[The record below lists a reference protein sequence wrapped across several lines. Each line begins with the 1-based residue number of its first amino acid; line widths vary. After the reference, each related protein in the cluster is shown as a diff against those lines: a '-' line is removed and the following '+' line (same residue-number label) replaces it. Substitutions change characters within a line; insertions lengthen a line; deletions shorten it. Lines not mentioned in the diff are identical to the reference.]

1 MLALNVSTHLVL
13 TIDPPADLSSL
24 DQVNHLLFHL
34 LDGPT
39 KGGGHSLKFD
49 RRERLE
55 VQDQRTALNQVGEV
69 LNMVAEMNIDYVSC
83 LWVNG
88 MSVSVRGEE
97 CVTHRI
103 SFKEF

>member
-1 MLALNVSTHLVL
+1 MLTLNVSTHLVL

-39 KGGGHSLKFD
+39 KGGRHSLKFD

-69 LNMVAEMNIDYVSC
+69 LNVVAEMNIDYVSC
-83 LWVNG
+83 LWVND
-88 MSVSVRGEE
+88 MSVSVRG
-97 CVTHRI
+97 
-103 SFKEF
+103 